1 MNISVCIEHA
11 LANIINKG
19 EAFMLYFRKNIVI
32 DFSINKIEITSHNHG
47 FSVDEKSLPKNV
59 SVTHRNLNDKT
70 IEGIESLINPAF
82 SLQYHSEVATGPRH
96 A

>member
-1 MNISVCIEHA
+1 M
-11 LANIINKG
+11 K
-19 EAFMLYFRKNIVI
+19 
-32 DFSINKIEITSHNHG
+32 ITSHNHG

-82 SLQYHSEVATGPRH
+82 SLQYLSEVGSGPRH

>member
-1 MNISVCIEHA
+1 MDIAVCIEHA
-11 LANIINKG
+11 PANIINKG

-70 IEGIESLINPAF
+70 IEGIESLINPVF
-82 SLQYHSEVATGPRH
+82 SLQYHSEVAPGPRH

>member
-1 MNISVCIEHA
+1 
-11 LANIINKG
+11 LK
-19 EAFMLYFRKNIVI
+19 
-32 DFSINKIEITSHNHG
+32 ITSHNQG

-70 IEGIESLINPAF
+70 IEGIESLINPAV